1 MKETVKNILEKYINI
16 SCETTLIVGFS
27 GGWDSMCLLD
37 IMNKLSHEYGFLLV
51 AAHLNHNWRG
61 KESEA
66 EKERCLAFCEE
77 NDITFISDT
86 LAEGTKATE
95 AVARE
100 MRYDFFKRCAEEFEA
115 DAILTAHTK
124 SDNAETILYR
134 IIKGTGL
141 NGLEGIKE
149 IRDLAGFK
157 VIRPILNFSRKEIEE
172 YCIKNE
178 LYPNN
183 DSSNANTKY
192 ARNNIRHNIM
202 PAIKLIN
209 PNIENSLIT
218 LADIAAGNNKVINE
232 LMENI
237 EKQIT
242 IGNKWLTQNFLI
254 LNSAIKQHFIYKLL
268 LKNDLEPSF
277 SKIQELINF
286 ISENQKSKTGKTLSV
301 TNDLW
306 LFVSHKYT
314 YFVHADN
321 YKKIEEEITITKTG
335 EYVLNNEYKFII
347 KENNE
352 TPEKFPKAYM
362 KVAFVNI
369 DKSLFPL
376 ILRTRRNGDIIQ
388 PFGMQGK
395 MKLKK
400 YFINKNIPEHDR
412 DKIFLLCSGKEVL
425 WAIGAGLSEKLR
437 SVGIPQYKITLE
449 ILKND

>member
-1 MKETVKNILEKYINI
+1 MKETVKNILKKYVNI
-16 SCETTLIVGFS
+16 SCESTFIVGFS

-37 IMNKLSHEYGFLLV
+37 IMNQLSKEYGFLLV

-61 KESEA
+61 KESEM
-66 EKERCLAFCEE
+66 EKERCLQFCEE

-86 LAEGTKATE
+86 LAEGTKASE
-95 AVARE
+95 LIARE
-100 MRYDFFKRCAEEFEA
+100 LRYDFFKRCAEEFEA

-141 NGLEGIKE
+141 NGLEGIRE
-149 IRDLAGFK
+149 LRDLGGFK
-157 VIRPILNFSRKEIEE
+157 VIRPILNFSRSDIEA
-172 YCIKNE
+172 YCIKHE

-183 DSSNANTKY
+183 DTSNANTKY

-202 PAIKLIN
+202 PAIKNIN

-254 LNSAIKQHFIYKLL
+254 LNSAIKQHFVYKLL
-268 LKNDLEPSF
+268 VKNELEPSF
-277 SKIQELINF
+277 AKIQELINF
-286 ISENQKSKTGKTLSV
+286 ISDNQKSKTGKTLSV
-301 TNDLW
+301 THNLW

-314 YFVHADN
+314 YFIHADN
-321 YKKIEEEITITKTG
+321 FKKIEQEVEISEVGTYTID
-335 EYVLNNEYKFII
+335 NNNHFSILP
-347 KENNE
+347 N
-352 TPEKFPKAYM
+352 TQMPDKFPKAIHKAAY
-362 KVAFVNI
+362 I
-369 DKSLFPL
+369 DLNDITFPL
-376 ILRTRRNGDIIQ
+376 TLRTRRNGDIIQ

-412 DKIFLLCSGKEVL
+412 DKIILLCKDKEVL
-425 WAIGAGLSEKLR
+425 WAIGVGISEKLR
-437 SVGIPQYKITLE
+437 SKGVPDYKLSMEITE
-449 ILKND
+449 